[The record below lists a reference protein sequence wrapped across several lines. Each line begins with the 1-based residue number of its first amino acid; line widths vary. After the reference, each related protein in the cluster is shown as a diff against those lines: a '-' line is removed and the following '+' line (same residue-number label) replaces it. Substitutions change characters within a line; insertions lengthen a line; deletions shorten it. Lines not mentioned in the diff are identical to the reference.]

1 MAGAE
6 KDNVLSA
13 SEVRR
18 IHTKSDVDSSVLAQ
32 HHTLGTKPN
41 QAASGSHKHDGASG
55 VLLLSG
61 VTLTGSRA
69 GNAALASVIAALV
82 QLGATDSTTA

>member
-6 KDNVLSA
+6 KDSVLSA
-13 SEVRR
+13 LEVRR
-18 IHTKSDVDSSVLAQ
+18 LHTKSDVDSSTQAQ
-32 HHTLGTKPN
+32 HHTLGMKPN

-55 VLLLSG
+55 NLLLSG

-69 GNAALASVIAALV
+69 GNAALASVISALV
-82 QLGATDSTTA
+82 LLGATDSTTA